1 MAPLTWTP
9 VWASPLTSCLYLPP
23 PPLHTQAAGCTPH
36 PEPQAGSLSLP
47 PAGSYVLHTCLNL
60 VKSLLCCNFRVHLS
74 PRTRP
79 LHPGKVQGIV
89 LGFCPEASEI
99 YPGSF
104 LNPTALPH
112 TRTHTDT
119 HTHTHTRTH
128 THAQAHMHADTRT
141 HTHRLTQASL
151 LEKEKHGCLCRP
163 RVWRREEESTG
174 SPQGQG
180 EGQLTWRL
188 P

>member
-112 TRTHTDT
+112 TRTHT
-119 HTHTHTRTH
+119 H
-128 THAQAHMHADTRT
+128 
-141 HTHRLTQASL
+141 
-151 LEKEKHGCLCRP
+151 
-163 RVWRREEESTG
+163 TG
-174 SPQGQG
+174 SLRPLCWRKRNTAASAGRGCGG
-180 EGQLTWRL
+180 ERRRARGVPRARARAS
-188 P
+188 

>member
-141 HTHRLTQASL
+141 HTH
-151 LEKEKHGCLCRP
+151 
-163 RVWRREEESTG
+163 TG
-174 SPQGQG
+174 SLRPLCWRKRNTAASAGRGCGG
-180 EGQLTWRL
+180 ERRRARGVPRARARAS
-188 P
+188 